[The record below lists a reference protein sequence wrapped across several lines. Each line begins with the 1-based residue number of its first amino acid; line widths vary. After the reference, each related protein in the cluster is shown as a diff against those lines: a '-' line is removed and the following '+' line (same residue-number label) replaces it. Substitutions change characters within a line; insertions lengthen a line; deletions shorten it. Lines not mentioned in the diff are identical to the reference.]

1 MSAFEVEYDCT
12 PYIILLR
19 IKLWGIQSAP
29 KPVFRSTNFCMLQI
43 SIFEILVF
51 VYCIQWKFFH
61 PVMRYPWFKY
71 NEFVFF
77 SSCGIWK
84 CVGQV
89 QVCVMPIFIT
99 IIYSLHTMS
108 LISYFLLTILWI
120 QVFTKCRTQ
129 SDIRCT
135 RKHVPQNGKSI
146 LSLKKKNHFVIWRFG
161 SECWNLPRIAI
172 SWLQL

>member
-43 SIFEILVF
+43 SIFEILIF

-77 SSCGIWK
+77 SSCGILKMRWPSSSLRYAHIYHNNLLSPHY
-84 CVGQV
+84 VTHQLF
-89 QVCVMPIFIT
+89 FINHSVNT
-99 IIYSLHTMS
+99 GIYKMS
-108 LISYFLLTILWI
+108 N
-120 QVFTKCRTQ
+120 TKW
-129 SDIRCT
+129 
-135 RKHVPQNGKSI
+135 H
-146 LSLKKKNHFVIWRFG
+146 
-161 SECWNLPRIAI
+161 
-172 SWLQL
+172 